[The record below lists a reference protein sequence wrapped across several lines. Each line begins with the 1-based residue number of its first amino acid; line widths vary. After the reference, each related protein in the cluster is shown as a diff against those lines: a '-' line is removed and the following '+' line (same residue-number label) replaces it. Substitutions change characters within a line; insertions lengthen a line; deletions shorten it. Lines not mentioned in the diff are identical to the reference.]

1 MHTLHEAAGY
11 VAADFLSTAYRNVRE
26 FDVTIARNAILDC
39 LHSSEERDFIAKIA
53 AHKLHGSEGRRVIS
67 KMAPHLV
74 ELCGRTLQGAAH
86 VG

>member
-11 VAADFLSTAYRNVRE
+11 VAADFLSTVYRNVRE

-39 LHSSEERDFIAKIA
+39 LHSSEEPDFIAVVCENRLFRRDA
-53 AHKLHGSEGRRVIS
+53 RRVIG

-74 ELCGRTLQGAAH
+74 NLCGRTLAESRA
-86 VG
+86 